1 MTLDELKNYPNG
13 VCFGYSSIGYLIKN
27 VYPYNSVPDKDGYV
41 PLGIYKEYD
50 DCKVY
55 PILMYYK
62 NSDGKEGILCR
73 PMIYKD
79 NLLKPIGILHH
90 NVNPNGIPKYKQI
103 CYVAKTVNLPLDTDI
118 DSIYEVMREPIIV
131 KG

>member
-1 MTLDELKNYPNG
+1 MTLEELKNYPNG
-13 VCFGYSSIGYLIKN
+13 VCLGYSSIGYLIKN
-27 VYPYNSVPDKDGYV
+27 VYPYNSAPDKDGYV

-79 NLLKPIGILHH
+79 NLLKPLGLLYH
-90 NVNPNGIPKYKQI
+90 NGTTKNKPI
-103 CYVAKTVNLPLDTDI
+103 CYVAKTVSLPVDTDI
-118 DSIYEVMREPIIV
+118 DSIYEVRREPIIV

>member
-27 VYPYNSVPDKDGYV
+27 VYPYNSAPDKDGYV

-79 NLLKPIGILHH
+79 NLLKPLGLLYH
-90 NVNPNGIPKYKQI
+90 NGTTKNKPI
-103 CYVAKTVNLPLDTDI
+103 CYVAKTVSLPLDTDI
-118 DSIYEVMREPIIV
+118 DSIYEVIREPIIV

>member
-13 VCFGYSSIGYLIKN
+13 ICLGYSSIGYLIKN
-27 VYPYNSVPDKDGYV
+27 VYPYNSGPDKDGYV

-50 DCKVY
+50 ECKVY

-79 NLLKPIGILHH
+79 NLLKPLGLLYH
-90 NVNPNGIPKYKQI
+90 NGITKYKPI
-103 CYVAKTVNLPLDTDI
+103 CYVAKTVSLPLDTDI
-118 DSIYEVMREPIIV
+118 DSIYEVIREPIILNR
-131 KG
+131 